1 MILEVLSNLVDSV
14 ILWNLSWS
22 SPEIFLYS
30 LPVFIALRSRI
41 TKPSKISADF
51 ECRQPSAW
59 KMGEEAVELV
69 SSFNILI
76 HRSVKFFLS
85 QQDFKSF
92 VNSEPYFFGYY
103 ILLNFLKVS
112 SSYLFDLAKV
122 TTTHQFHS
130 WQVFGLSHI

>member
-1 MILEVLSNLVDSV
+1 
-14 ILWNLSWS
+14 
-22 SPEIFLYS
+22 
-30 LPVFIALRSRI
+30 
-41 TKPSKISADF
+41 
-51 ECRQPSAW
+51 
-59 KMGEEAVELV
+59 MGEEAVELV